1 MVCRRTLPALP
12 KRPGAGVHS
21 IFDLS
26 ISRTSGL
33 RIAAVA
39 KEILK
44 NRRAFVLKNSGS
56 DVAPV
61 IQTRQLQQVDNT
73 SGCSSARI
81 GAAENN
87 AAHPHM
93 HKRAGTHRA
102 WLFGNVEVAIE

>member
-1 MVCRRTLPALP
+1 V
-12 KRPGAGVHS
+12 
-21 IFDLS
+21 S

-93 HKRAGTHRA
+93 HKRAGAHRA
-102 WLFGNVEVAIE
+102 WLFGNVDVAIE